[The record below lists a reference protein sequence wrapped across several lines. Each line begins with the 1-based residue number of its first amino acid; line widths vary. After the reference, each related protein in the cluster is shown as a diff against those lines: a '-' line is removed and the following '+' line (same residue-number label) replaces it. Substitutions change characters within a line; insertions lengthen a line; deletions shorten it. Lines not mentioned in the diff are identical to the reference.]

1 MTEGREPVRLW
12 DGVAPGSESWAME
25 EQVFE
30 LVVGGTGRGIRNV
43 VSPTM
48 TPHLPEVPD
57 GRAVIVCPGGAL
69 HYLCIETEGEAV
81 ADWLVQRGVAAFVLK
96 YRLVPTPVDEEG
108 FGRAFMA
115 ALTDYEKTT
124 SSTLPLAAADAAR
137 AVQII
142 RERGYPHVTLMG
154 FSAGGIVTAEAAMRS
169 AADSRPDAAAVLYAP
184 RVSNCTADAK
194 VPPMFIAAASDDP
207 MGVQGSIDL
216 SRAWLEAGRPVEL
229 HLFER
234 GGHGFGVETVDLPVR
249 SWRDLFLDWLDT
261 HSESAGR

>member
-1 MTEGREPVRLW
+1 MTKGREPIRLW

-25 EQVFE
+25 ELEFE
-30 LVVGGTGRGIRNV
+30 LVVGGAGRGIRNV
-43 VSPTM
+43 VVPTI
-48 TPHLPEVPD
+48 TPHIPEVPA

-81 ADWLVQRGVAAFVLK
+81 AGWLVNRGVAAFALK

-115 ALTDYEKTT
+115 ALTDYEDTT

-137 AVQII
+137 AVEIV

-154 FSAGGIVTAEAAMRS
+154 FSAGGIVTAEVAMRS

-184 RVSNCTADAK
+184 RVSNCTADAR
-194 VPPMFIAAASDDP
+194 VPPMFIAAATDDP
-207 MGVQGSIDL
+207 LGVQGSIDL
-216 SRAWLEAGRPVEL
+216 SLAWLEAGRPVEL

-234 GGHGFGVETVDLPVR
+234 GGHGFGIETVDLPVR
-249 SWRDLFLDWLDT
+249 RWRDIFHDWLDEQT
-261 HSESAGR
+261 TKA